1 MRWVFWLMLLANAAF
16 FSWHFSRSGLDHES
30 VADGRK
36 TIQSPLLL
44 VSERVEKPSLEVSTS
59 AQEVSNSAQSESA
72 APIVSTKNELWPD
85 GCLRVGPFE
94 RREHATQAM
103 AQLAINTGDHTY
115 EMAQERV
122 PRDYW
127 VFVPPQKDQAALQ
140 SILTRMRQVN
150 MDGIVMT
157 KGVRPEAISVGTYN
171 IVTAA
176 KKAQEKLKSAG
187 VEAVIEQR
195 FKKAAQVWVQFKFM
209 TGTQKA
215 TLGQKVRQTFPN
227 LQVNNFSC
235 DAASIIR

>member
-16 FSWHFSRSGLDHES
+16 FSWHFSRGGGFDHES
-30 VADGRK
+30 VADSRK

-44 VSERVEKPSLEVSTS
+44 VSERIEKPSLEVSN
-59 AQEVSNSAQSESA
+59 AALSELA
-72 APIVSTKNELWPD
+72 APIVSAKNELWPD
-85 GCLRVGPFE
+85 GCLRVGPFG
-94 RREHATQAM
+94 RREQAAQAM
-103 AQLAINTGDHTY
+103 AQLAINTGDHPY
-115 EMAQERV
+115 DVAQERV

-195 FKKAAQVWVQFKFM
+195 FKKAAQYWVQFKFM

-227 LQVNNFSC
+227 LQVNNYSC